1 MGKFPSPAADY
12 IEQRITATDLV
23 HINPGSTIYLQSD
36 NSVVLVD
43 RSLKASDGCTVA
55 FEMLGQ
61 NYFGKIMGR
70 SIITEDGDALEGEA
84 LEDVVVIGV
93 VTDIV
98 VRLETEERPTI

>member
-12 IEQRITATDLV
+12 IEKRIEMYDLV
-23 HINPGSTIYLQSD
+23 QFNPGSTIYLQSD
-36 NSVVLVD
+36 DSVVLVD

-61 NYFGKIMGR
+61 SYFGKIMGR
-70 SIITEDGDALEGEA
+70 SIITEDGDALEGDA
-84 LEDVVVIGV
+84 LDDVVVIGV
-93 VTDIV
+93 VTNIV

>member
-12 IEQRITATDLV
+12 IERTLRVTDLV

-36 NSVVLVD
+36 DSVVLVD
-43 RSLKASDGCTVA
+43 RSLKPSDGCTVA